1 MKTLIAFATRYGSTA
16 RTAELLAEVIGKPGV
31 NDVTVLDARK
41 AGRAK
46 VGDFDAFIVGSSIAM
61 GRWKGSAK
69 RLLPRLAATGR
80 PVAVFVTAGGVLS
93 GREPGSD
100 PAAPVTRSL
109 EQREN
114 EAIERYL
121 RPAVEAAGLK
131 PAAEAAFGGRM
142 AMFGKEQFDNWD
154 GERIKAWGS
163 TLATKLR

>member
-1 MKTLIAFATRYGSTA
+1 MKTLIAYATRYGSTT
-16 RTAELLAEVIGKPGV
+16 RTAELLAEVLGKAGA
-31 NDVTVLDARK
+31 NDVTVIDARK
-41 AGRAK
+41 VGRAK
-46 VGDFDAFIVGSSIAM
+46 LADYDAFIVGSSIAM

-69 RLLPRLAATGR
+69 KLLPRLASTGK

-100 PAAPVTRSL
+100 PAAPVTKPL
-109 EQREN
+109 EQRES

-121 RPAVEAAGLK
+121 RPAAEAAGLK
-131 PAAEAAFGGRM
+131 PVAEAAFGGRM

-163 TLATKLR
+163 TLASKLR